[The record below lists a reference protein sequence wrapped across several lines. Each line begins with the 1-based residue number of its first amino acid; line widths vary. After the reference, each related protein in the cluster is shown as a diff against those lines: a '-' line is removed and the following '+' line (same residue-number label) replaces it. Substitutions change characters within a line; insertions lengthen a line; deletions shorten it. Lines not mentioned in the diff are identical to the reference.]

1 MDSSKDS
8 LSGSKITNTSDLRS
22 YYNPLT
28 FNADYDV
35 RYIPKEGIIDK
46 NGLPLVSKLKSL
58 TNLVKQQENKRL
70 SPNTNDL
77 NWWIKFKNENSDSQ
91 LNEEIRSLGTSGSLN
106 IMNGKYYEGMRRPYL
121 SDFFDLKKLSRLIN
135 AFGIKFIKVYVKH
148 LLIQPFVISKTFL
161 QIHDFENDDG
171 NSDGVEIHINPDVNN
186 NIIVTPPEA
195 DQPVYFKERNNAE
208 EAEQINT
215 DSAELHR
222 SEEPETGST
231 VFVEGGTY
239 YHKVYKIHPT
249 SSNTTNVIKSIYK
262 VEGIFGVVRS
272 NNTTFIYNFFN
283 GTLEAWINGF
293 LSPFLNIPDP
303 NYVDVALSNNIV
315 SSIIL
320 ALSSTIITGLILLP
334 LELVNMKFII
344 TKLRHIHFHR
354 SMKVHIKNLNFK
366 DFFMNLLINPKNLK
380 LLIFQA
386 LNRLNTAIYHKSLL
400 QTVLLRNVFEIDK
413 FNDYKRYETG
423 NFIIKFIQLLVKVP
437 LDNLYKREQ
446 VNYLVDVHRSE
457 EHCPLPIRNKNDLVI
472 VPYREIPLVS
482 YFTDYENFKGLW
494 KGYKMELLGVG
505 CGYLE
510 RLLDTDRELTIE
522 EKF

>member
-1 MDSSKDS
+1 MDPRKDQ
-8 LSGSKITNTSDLRS
+8 LSGSTTNTSELRS

-46 NGLPLVSKLKSL
+46 QGLPLVSKLKSL
-58 TNLVKQQENKRL
+58 SNLAKQQQNKRL
-70 SPNTNDL
+70 SPSINEL
-77 NWWIKFKNENSDSQ
+77 NWWIKFRNEHSDSQ
-91 LNEEIRSLGTSGSLN
+91 FDENMKNLTTGASLN
-106 IMNGKYYEGMRRPYL
+106 IMNGDYYEGIRRPHF

-135 AFGIKFIKVYVKH
+135 AFAIKFMKVYIKH

-161 QIHDFENDDG
+161 QVHDFENTDD
-171 NSDGVEIHINPDVNN
+171 NTDGVEIHIDPETNN
-186 NIIVTPPEA
+186 NIIITPPEA
-195 DQPVYFKERNNAE
+195 DQPLYFKERTSIDEVTHADE
-208 EAEQINT
+208 
-215 DSAELHR
+215 DSAELAT
-222 SEEPETGST
+222 SEEPDTGST
-231 VFVEGGTY
+231 VFVEGGTS

-272 NNTTFIYNFFN
+272 NNTTFIYNFVN

-293 LSPFLNIPDP
+293 IAPFLNIPNP
-303 NYVDVALSNNIV
+303 NYVDVALSNDIV
-315 SSIIL
+315 SSILL
-320 ALSSTIITGLILLP
+320 ALSSTILTGLILLP

-344 TKLRHIHFHR
+344 TKMRHIHFHR
-354 SMKVHIKNLNFK
+354 SMKDHIKNLSFK
-366 DFFMNLLINPKNLK
+366 DFFRNLVMNPKNLK
-380 LLIFQA
+380 LLFFQA
-386 LNRLNTAIYHKSLL
+386 VNRMNTAIYHKSLL
-400 QTVLLRNVFEIDK
+400 QTVLLRNTFEIDK

-423 NFIIKFIQLLVKVP
+423 NFIIKFIQLLAKVP

-446 VNYLVDVHRSE
+446 VDYLMDTHRSS

-472 VPYREIPLVS
+472 VPYKEIPLMN
-482 YFTDYENFKGLW
+482 YFTSYENFKGLW
-494 KGYKMELLGVG
+494 KGYKMELIGVG
-505 CGYLE
+505 CSYLE